1 MNNLFPEINP
11 NLDEI
16 IEMESVLDADEII
29 KDEKCD
35 DSDDESY
42 EKPKSKHEEVFSQNV
57 KLEIKNKP
65 KRDYSHLKK
74 AREKG
79 AITRKEKAEAKRLLK
94 AEAKAVKEEEKRLR
108 REATKER
115 NRQKARDRYYKQK
128 DLKEDQEK
136 ITAEKII
143 TDTKPKHQFTTSIH
157 AKPNNMDFNTFAKYM
172 LKYETMKED
181 YHNERKAKIVQ
192 PPPTKPIEIPYHPPN
207 YPLNYRPR
215 AKTEWNGF

>member
-1 MNNLFPEINP
+1 MNKLFPEINP

-16 IEMESVLDADEII
+16 IEMEKVLDPNEII
-29 KDEKCD
+29 KDDTDVE
-35 DSDDESY
+35 
-42 EKPKSKHEEVFSQNV
+42 KSKSAHNEVFAENV
-57 KLEIKNKP
+57 KIEISSKSSKP

-79 AITRKEKAEAKRLLK
+79 AITRKQKAETKRLAK
-94 AEAKAVKEEEKRLR
+94 AEAKAKKDEEKRLR

-115 NRQKARDRYYKQK
+115 NRAKARDRYYKQK
-128 DLKEDQEK
+128 DLKEEK
-136 ITAEKII
+136 EKLTAKKII
-143 TDTKPKHQFTTSIH
+143 TDTKPKHQITSSVH

-172 LKYETMKED
+172 LKYETMKEE
-181 YHNERKAKIVQ
+181 YHTERRSKIVK

-215 AKTEWNGF
+215 AKTEWNGL